1 MIEVELISIGI
12 DWDWWMPV
20 CVGYV
25 VMYVWMF
32 ECMYESS
39 NECVSEWMN
48 ECVNIWKNVWI
59 NEWDMNDEWM
69 HCTHICTTPT
79 YNIHLYV
86 MYLLYWRLVLFVIC
100 IVCFFRAFISRINT
114 LYPTWLFWCLC
125 WLHAWCE
132 PAKYIPNIPVQCR
145 IVVCKVSFIQIPAKH
160 LTETNPF
167 VWGQQRPSCRVPTP
181 MDFGTPAWH
190 RNHW

>member
-32 ECMYESS
+32 ECIYESS
-39 NECVSEWMN
+39 NECVSELMN

-100 IVCFFRAFISRINT
+100 IVCFFRAFIYRINT
-114 LYPTWLFWCLC
+114 PYPTWLFWCLC

-132 PAKYIPNIPVQCR
+132 PAKLAPNEGHNCSKTLIPLTVKVRYHSINER
-145 IVVCKVSFIQIPAKH
+145 IIKDEIYLRITKTTQ
-160 LTETNPF
+160 T
-167 VWGQQRPSCRVPTP
+167 GQYRI
-181 MDFGTPAWH
+181 
-190 RNHW
+190 